1 MFVTVCLCVCVWVY
15 TLSLVCVGGYG
26 CSKTGD
32 KVRGLMEERQRERNL
47 ALVSSCVGESVRV

>member
-1 MFVTVCLCVCVWVY
+1 MY
-15 TLSLVCVGGYG
+15 TLSLVCVGGCG